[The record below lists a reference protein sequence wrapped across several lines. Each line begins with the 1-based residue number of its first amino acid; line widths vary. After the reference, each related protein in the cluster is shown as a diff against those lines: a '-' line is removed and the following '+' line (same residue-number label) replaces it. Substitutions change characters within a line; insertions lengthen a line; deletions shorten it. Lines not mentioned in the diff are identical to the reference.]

1 MKLPEK
7 VPLSE
12 QEKMKLQ
19 QLLSHYIKKY
29 EMEYKKANALS
40 SPAVSQ
46 DMAEYLNI
54 GLPRYYEV
62 RGSSKPTPKL
72 ITAISYLQSL
82 ANLRDMPITEFVSYL
97 LDENPRFDHEG
108 NLKEN
113 LENWE
118 NIVLQACDSLNLK
131 TRKRFVEICNKGR
144 RQTKYFETFVSLVA
158 DLEELDIDVM
168 DQVTKALKLVKLKHQ
183 KESE

>member
-7 VPLSE
+7 VPLSGHD
-12 QEKMKLQ
+12 KLKLQ

-29 EMEYKKANALS
+29 EMEYKQANDLS
-40 SPAVSQ
+40 SPMVSQ

-62 RGSSKPTPKL
+62 RGATKPTPKL
-72 ITAISYLQSL
+72 VTAISYLQSL
-82 ANLRDMPITEFVSYL
+82 ANLRDMPITDFVSYL

-108 NLKEN
+108 NLKEG

-118 NIVLQACDSLNLK
+118 DIILQACDGLNLK
-131 TRKRFVEICNKGR
+131 TRKRFVAICSKGR
-144 RQTKYFETFVSLVA
+144 RQTSYFESFMSLVA

-168 DQVTKALKLVKLKHQ
+168 DQVTKALKLVKLKYQ
-183 KESE
+183 KDSE

>member
-1 MKLPEK
+1 MKLPKK

-12 QEKMKLQ
+12 QEKLKLQ

-29 EMEYKKANALS
+29 EMEYKQANDLS
-40 SPAVSQ
+40 SPMVSQ
-46 DMAEYLNI
+46 NMSEYLNI

-62 RGSSKPTPKL
+62 RGATKPTPKL

-82 ANLRDMPITEFVSYL
+82 ANLRDMPITDFVSYL
-97 LDENPRFDHEG
+97 LDENPRFDHQG
-108 NLKEN
+108 NLKEG

-118 NIVLQACDSLNLK
+118 NTVLQAFDGLNLK
-131 TRKRFVEICNKGR
+131 TRKRFVEICSKGR
-144 RQTKYFETFVSLVA
+144 RQTKYFESFMSLVA

-168 DQVTKALKLVKLKHQ
+168 DQVTKALKLVKLKCQ
-183 KESE
+183 KETE